1 MLGSAFEEVLKAT
14 FLDQIIDAFIGL
26 LFEGVKVEAETS
38 REESRLLG
46 DHSDLLTQVL
56 QVNLANVDSIDLD
69 VSPGELDDASQRH
82 AESRFAGTGTSH
94 DSDFVPRL
102 DLEGESVQHSL
113 GVGAVLEHNIIEL
126 ELSFGRPVGRR
137 LHSALLDLLGNI
149 LEIEDTLSLHNQ
161 SHEPVEAAE
170 EVHEPAHVNRP
181 AKENGK
187 GNLVRHKPLLGD
199 DDE

>member
-14 FLDQIIDAFIGL
+14 FLDQVIDAFIGL

-94 DSDFVPRL
+94 DSNLLTRL
-102 DLEGESVQHSL
+102 DLEAESVQDNL
-113 GVGAVLEHNIIEL
+113 GVGTILELNIIEL
-126 ELSFGRPVGRR
+126 ELSFCRPISRG
-137 LHSALLDLLGNI
+137 LLSAFCNFLGNF
-149 LEIEDTLSLHNQ
+149 LEIEDTLSLY
-161 SHEPVEAAE
+161 SKPHEQVKLAE
-170 EVHEPAHVNRP
+170 
-181 AKENGK
+181 
-187 GNLVRHKPLLGD
+187 
-199 DDE
+199 